1 MVGNAAYG
9 PRTERF
15 TLNRSRAVSIAIWR
29 TALIITGVL
38 ALVVALAAALLLAYG
53 WTHDDTIYNG
63 VTAAGVDLGGL
74 NHQQAV
80 EKISAQIDHEAPRQ
94 ITLTDG
100 SQQWQIPAS
109 SIGLSFDADKT
120 AERSLQ
126 IGHSGSLWTRSNQWL
141 RTFVSG
147 EEIPVTFT
155 IDQKA
160 TVDALRGVAPSV
172 VLAPRNA
179 RYVFSSNNS
188 LAVDPAQNGLAI
200 DVDGTLNH
208 IRGSIGDLSMEPVRI
223 QTKTVE
229 PAIQASDL
237 QPGLKQANAMVSQPM
252 ILANHG
258 TKWEIPSDTLRGMLV
273 VNQSG
278 SDNVTLSSSALEA
291 YVRQIADQVKTT
303 GQNATVRWNS
313 DAGQFEVVK
322 STSGEALNAEE
333 TTANILAALND
344 DKHSADVAVTSTP
357 AAIVDA
363 DAQNA
368 ITRADTYT
376 AKPLTLTWDG
386 GQQALT
392 PEQIA
397 SVLTFSA
404 QPDQSEKIA
413 IGVSSDAMAGVLSTF
428 KDKVEV
434 QAKDADLR
442 YIDGAVTVRT
452 PEQAGRTL
460 NVEASVNAIQ
470 TALTSGVGSAALVT
484 SPVEPK
490 ITAAMAGSIVI
501 RQQLASGQTYYGGS
515 VANRAYNVD
524 LAVQRANGA
533 LVPPGGTYSFVGS
546 VGAID
551 LDHGYKVGYG
561 IIATSNGSVSTVPSV
576 GGGICQVATTLFH
589 AAFWAGLPIVD
600 RSWHLY
606 WIPLYGQP
614 PSGITGLDATVDT
627 DAGLDLK
634 FKNTTNDWIAI
645 QSSSD
650 GTNVNFSI
658 WGTDPGWNVKVD
670 DPVVTNVA
678 KANTEMQYEQSDQL
692 PAGTSVLVEHAEDGF
707 DVTVHRQVL
716 KDDKVIDD
724 LTLKSH
730 YLPSGNVTLQGT
742 GQ

>member
-1 MVGNAAYG
+1 WKV
-9 PRTERF
+9 
-15 TLNRSRAVSIAIWR
+15 
-29 TALIITGVL
+29 
-38 ALVVALAAALLLAYG
+38 
-53 WTHDDTIYNG
+53 
-63 VTAAGVDLGGL
+63 
-74 NHQQAV
+74 
-80 EKISAQIDHEAPRQ
+80 
-94 ITLTDG
+94 
-100 SQQWQIPAS
+100 PAS
-109 SIGLSFDADKT
+109 SIGLSFNAEKT
-120 AERSLQ
+120 AEQSLQ

-155 IDQKA
+155 FDETA
-160 TVDALRGVAPSV
+160 TVDALRNVAPSIV
-172 VLAPRNA
+172 RAPRNA
-179 RYVFSSNNS
+179 RYAFSTDNS
-188 LAVDPAQNGLAI
+188 LTVDPAEDGLAI

-208 IRGSIGDLSMEPVRI
+208 IRSSVGDLSSEPVRI
-223 QTKTVE
+223 QTQAVE
-229 PAIQASDL
+229 PEIQASDL

-258 TKWEIPSDTLRGMLV
+258 TKWEIPSDTLRGMIV

-278 SDNVTLSSSALEA
+278 SDNVTLSRSALEA

-313 DAGQFEVVK
+313 NAGDFEVVK
-322 STSGEALNAEE
+322 STDGESLDAGA
-333 TTANILAALND
+333 TTANILAALKNG
-344 DKHSADVAVTSTP
+344 KHSVDVALTSTP
-357 AAIVDA
+357 APVADT
-363 DAQNA
+363 DAQDA
-368 ITRADTYT
+368 ITRAKAYT
-376 AKPLTLTWDG
+376 ASPLKLTWDG
-386 GQQALT
+386 GEQDLT

-397 SVLTFSA
+397 SVLTFTA
-404 QPDQSEKIA
+404 QPDQANKIA
-413 IGVSSDAMAGVLSTF
+413 IGVSTDAMSSLLGSL

-434 QAKDADLR
+434 QGKDADLR

-452 PEQAGRTL
+452 PEQVGRTL
-460 NVEASVNAIQ
+460 NIDASVNAIQ
-470 TALTSGVGSAALVT
+470 SALTSGSRSVSLVT
-484 SPVEPK
+484 SPVEPQ

-546 VGAID
+546 IGAVD
-551 LDHGYKVGYG
+551 LNNGYKVGYG
-561 IIATSNGSVSTVPSV
+561 IVATSNGSVSTVPSV

-589 AAFWAGLPIVD
+589 AAFWAGLPIVE

-658 WGTDPGWNVKVD
+658 WGTDPGWTVKVD
-670 DPVVTNVA
+670 DPVVTNVV
-678 KANTEMQYEQSDQL
+678 KANTQMQYEQSDQL
-692 PAGTSVLVEHAEDGF
+692 AAGTSVLVEHAEDGF
-707 DVTVHRQVL
+707 DATIHRQVL
-716 KDDKVIDD
+716 KDGKVIDD

>member
-1 MVGNAAYG
+1 
-9 PRTERF
+9 
-15 TLNRSRAVSIAIWR
+15 VSIAIWR
-29 TALIITGVL
+29 TALIITGIL
-38 ALVVALAAALLLAYG
+38 ALIVALAAALLLVYG

-74 NHQQAV
+74 NQQQAAD
-80 EKISAQIDHEAPRQ
+80 KISAQIEREAPSQ

-100 SQQWQIPAS
+100 NQQWKIPAS
-109 SIGLSFDADKT
+109 SIGLSFDAQKT
-120 AERSLQ
+120 AEQSLQ
-126 IGHSGSLWTRSNQWL
+126 IGHSGSLWSRSNQWL

-147 EEIPVTFT
+147 EEVPVTFSF
-155 IDQKA
+155 DKNA
-160 TVDALRGVAPSV
+160 TVEALHGVAPSV
-172 VLAPRNA
+172 VRAPQNA
-179 RYVFSSNNS
+179 RYVFSSDNS
-188 LAVDPAQNGLAI
+188 LAVDPAEDGLAI
-200 DVDGTLNH
+200 DVNGTLNH
-208 IRGSIGDLSMEPVRI
+208 LRGSVGGLSAEPVRI
-223 QTKTVE
+223 QTQAVAPE
-229 PAIQASDL
+229 IQASDL

-258 TKWEIPSDTLRGMLV
+258 TKWEIPSDTLRGMIV

-278 SDNVTLSSSALEA
+278 SDIVTLSSSALEA

-303 GQNATVRWNS
+303 GQNATVQWNS
-313 DAGQFEVVK
+313 AAGDFEVVK
-322 STSGEALNAEE
+322 SVNGETLDAEA
-333 TTANILAALND
+333 TTANILAALKD
-344 DKHSADVAVTSTP
+344 GKHSVDVALTSTP
-357 AAIVDA
+357 APVVDA
-363 DAQNA
+363 DAQDA
-368 ITRADTYT
+368 ITRAEAYT
-376 AKPLTLTWDG
+376 ANPLKLTWDG
-386 GQQALT
+386 GEQNLT

-397 SVLTFSA
+397 SVLTFTA
-404 QPDQSEKIA
+404 QPDQTNKIA
-413 IGVSSDAMAGVLSTF
+413 IGVSPDAMSGLLGSL

-452 PEQAGRTL
+452 PEQVGRTL
-460 NVEASVNAIQ
+460 NVDASVDAIQ
-470 TALTSGVGSAALVT
+470 TALTSGAGSAALVT
-484 SPVEPK
+484 APVEPQ

-515 VANRAYNVD
+515 VANRAFNVD

-533 LVPPGGTYSFVGS
+533 LVPPGATYSFVGS
-546 VGAID
+546 IGAVD
-551 LDHGYKVGYG
+551 LNNGYKVGYG
-561 IIATSNGSVSTVPSV
+561 IVATSNGSVSTVPSV

-589 AAFWAGLPIVD
+589 AAFWAGLPIVQ

-670 DPVVTNVA
+670 DPVVTNVV
-678 KANTEMQYEQSDQL
+678 KANTAMQYEQSDQL
-692 PAGTSVLVEHAEDGF
+692 AAGTSVLVEHAEDGF
-707 DVTVHRQVL
+707 DATVHRQVS
-716 KDDKVIDD
+716 KDGKVIDD

>member
-9 PRTERF
+9 PRSERF
-15 TLNRSRAVSIAIWR
+15 SVSRSRAVSIAIWR
-29 TALIITGVL
+29 TALIVAGAL
-38 ALVVALAAALLLAYG
+38 ALIMAVAAVLLLTYG
-53 WTHDDTIYNG
+53 WTHDNTIYNG

-74 NHQQAV
+74 NEQQAID
-80 EKISAQIDHEAPRQ
+80 KLSAQIERERPQ
-94 ITLTDG
+94 VITLTDG
-100 SQQWQIPAS
+100 SEQWKVPAS
-109 SIGLSFDADKT
+109 SIGVTFDARKT
-120 AERSLQ
+120 AEESLQ
-126 IGHSGSLWTRSNQWL
+126 IGHSGSLWARSNQWL

-147 EEIPVTFT
+147 EEVPVAFTF
-155 IDQKA
+155 DQKA

-172 VLAPRNA
+172 VFAPQNA
-179 RYVFSSNNS
+179 RYEFSDSKS
-188 LAVDPAQNGLAI
+188 LSVVPAKDGLAI
-200 DVDGTLNH
+200 DVDGTLNR
-208 IRGSIGDLSMEPVRI
+208 IRGSIGALSSDPVRI
-223 QTKTVE
+223 QTQTVE
-229 PAIQASDL
+229 PSIQASDL

-252 ILANHG
+252 LMVNHG
-258 TKWEIPSDTLRGMLV
+258 TKWEIPSETLREMLV
-273 VNQSG
+273 VDQSG
-278 SDNVTLSSSALEA
+278 DVTLSNSALEA
-291 YVRQIADQVKTT
+291 YVRQIAGQVKTT
-303 GQNATVRWNS
+303 GKNATVRWNS
-313 DAGQFEVVK
+313 DTGHFEVVK
-322 STSGEALNAEE
+322 STNGEALDAEA
-333 TTANILAALND
+333 TTAGILAALKD
-344 DKHSADVAVTSTP
+344 GKHSVDVALTSSP
-357 AAIVDA
+357 APVVDT
-363 DAQNA
+363 DAQSA
-368 ITRADTYT
+368 IARAETYT

-386 GQQALT
+386 GQQDLT
-392 PEQIA
+392 PDQIA
-397 SVLTFSA
+397 SVLTFAA
-404 QPDQSEKIA
+404 QPDQSDKIA
-413 IGVSSDAMAGVLSTF
+413 ISVSSDALAGLLNSL

-434 QAKDADLR
+434 QPKDADLR

-452 PEQAGRTL
+452 PEQVGKTL
-460 NVEASVNAIQ
+460 NIEASASAIQ
-470 TALTSGVGSAALVT
+470 TALTSGAGSAALVT

-501 RQQLASGQTYYGGS
+501 RQKLASGETYYGGS

-551 LDHGYKVGYG
+551 LNHGYKVGYG

-650 GTNVNFSI
+650 GTNVDFSI
-658 WGTDPGWNVKVD
+658 WGTDPGWKVKVD
-670 DPVVTNVA
+670 DPVVTNVVKA
-678 KANTEMQYEQSDQL
+678 KTEMQYEQSDQL

-730 YLPSGNVTLQGT
+730 YLPSNNVTLQGT